1 MADSPEVSSK
11 AILAFVQD
19 FLSIQDSS
27 RDFSALD
34 VSTDLVSYG
43 IESILLLTLL
53 SEIESKY
60 SLSVSLDRLERH
72 NFIFSVNTLL
82 DISDKTA

>member
-1 MADSPEVSSK
+1 MADSVEVSSK
-11 AILAFVQD
+11 AILAFVQH
-19 FLSIQDSS
+19 FLLTQDSS
-27 RDFSALD
+27 RDFSD
-34 VSTDLVSYG
+34 IEVSTDLVSYG

-60 SLSVSLDRLERH
+60 SLTVSLDRLERH

-82 DISDKTA
+82 DVSDCE